1 MDGMQEQ
8 GGAERREFAFTGEGG
23 EYFRIWIVN
32 LLLSIITLG
41 IYSAWAKVR
50 REQYFHRNTVL
61 DGSALEYH
69 GQPLAILKGRL
80 LIVGLL
86 AFNNVAGGL
95 SPILAAL
102 LSLAFVIGLPWIIC
116 QAIRFRAW
124 NTSWR
129 GVHLG
134 FVGTYRGMAR
144 VYFLNGLLVAL
155 TLGLAAPWWLNRF
168 QRYIFSN
175 LRFGGESFDAEPPVW
190 DYYKPLLVLAVVF
203 VAGLGLVVGGF
214 FASISHT
221 AGGAPSPAAMSTF
234 SFTLIMFYV
243 VLYLIGASY
252 VKARLANAL
261 WNHTRVGEHQ
271 FRSSY
276 SSRKLFIL
284 TLSNSIGIVLSL
296 GLFLP
301 FAKVRLARYRAQTM
315 ALESDSDLDSF
326 VAQQEQQARA
336 FGDQA
341 AELLDVDLGF

>member
-1 MDGMQEQ
+1 MQEQ
-8 GGAERREFAFTGEGG
+8 GAVRREFSFTGEGG

-86 AFNNVAGGL
+86 AFQQIAGGI
-95 SPILAAL
+95 SPVVAAL
-102 LSLAFVIGLPWIIC
+102 LSLAFSIALPWIIC

-134 FVGTYRGMAR
+134 FTGSFRGMAR
-144 VYFLNGLLVAL
+144 VYFLNGLLVVV

-175 LRFGGESFDAEPPVW
+175 LRFGGEPFEAEPPVW

-203 VAGLGLVVGGF
+203 IAGLGLLVGSF
-214 FASISHT
+214 FATVMH
-221 AGGAPSPAAMSTF
+221 GGAGAAPSATAMSTF
-234 SFTLIMFYV
+234 SFMLIAFYF
-243 VLYLIGASY
+243 VLYLVGASY

-271 FRSSY
+271 FHSSY
-276 SSRKLFIL
+276 SSRKLFTL
-284 TLSNSIGIVLSL
+284 TLSNSIAIVLSL

-326 VAQQEQQARA
+326 VAQQEEQARA
-336 FGDQA
+336 LGDQA